1 MTTSNAPQESPLSE
15 KGVAKHDSQVSA
27 PLFEEGGAKRRG
39 VLSIVCAAVL
49 FASIAALFH
58 FFGSEGV
65 DSFGGDGSLFRWLF
79 VQYKHPQL
87 QFTWIMPL
95 VGLYAVWDRRQEL
108 AAAPKSTSLLGVL
121 FVAAMLGAHALAF
134 RAEQPRASLFAMAFA
149 IWGSCWALWG
159 RRVAYM
165 LLFPLGYTLLSFL
178 CYHITNYTTS
188 LQVFASKLSVFFLRG
203 FGLDASNVG
212 SVIRVLIAGDPT
224 PLVFNVADGCSGLR
238 SLVVLSALAA
248 PYAYFRIRGNLRAWI
263 LFAMSLPLAIFTNI
277 LRISSLTLFAHLFGR
292 ELSLQV
298 YHDPA
303 GFLVFFIAILLLQA
317 TGAFL
322 ERDWCGILRR
332 FLAQLRRRGHT
343 AVDNDP
349 EPAIDG
355 GQTPPTPAGSAAV
368 NGHRPPSPT
377 AQLSTA
383 VALLALVGV
392 TAFVL
397 SRPRHFTGN
406 PEAPV
411 DFALPAELG
420 SFTGDEVLFCT
431 NDQCFR
437 DYKRGEFPADA
448 TTFSCPVCSNA
459 LDTISIGERNLLPPG
474 TPIIRRVYTA
484 KDVPPVQISTVFA
497 GTDRGAIH
505 RPMGCLTAQGHDVVD
520 QHRHTV
526 RLPDGRTRTLDVID
540 SIRHYKNDVGRTIST
555 GHLYAYWFFN
565 PERETPSFFERTIWT
580 SADSVLRSYRPR
592 WAYISISIV
601 CDPSNRD
608 PAYRIVDELV
618 TLLDPIVTD
627 YQKRTKAAEQT
638 PSAISRIHA
647 Q

>member
-1 MTTSNAPQESPLSE
+1 M
-15 KGVAKHDSQVSA
+15 
-27 PLFEEGGAKRRG
+27 KRRE
-39 VLSIVCAAVL
+39 VLSFVCAAVL
-49 FASIAALFH
+49 LAAVAALFH

-65 DSFGGDGSLFRWLF
+65 DSFGGGGSLFRWMF
-79 VQYKHPQL
+79 VQYQHPQL
-87 QFTWIMPL
+87 QYTWIMPL
-95 VGLYAVWDRRQEL
+95 VGLYAVWDRRKEL

-121 FVAAMLGAHALAF
+121 FVAAMLGAHLLAF
-134 RAEQPRASLFAMAFA
+134 RAEQPRASLFLMTFV
-149 IWGSCWALWG
+149 IWGICWALWG
-159 RRVAYM
+159 RHVAYM

-212 SVIRVLIAGDPT
+212 SVIRVLIVGDPT

-292 ELSLQV
+292 DLSLQV

-332 FLAQLRRRGHT
+332 FFARLRRRGRAAAEPDSLQEPSEATEEERQPST
-343 AVDNDP
+343 AVDSHRVP
-349 EPAIDG
+349 SP
-355 GQTPPTPAGSAAV
+355 AAV
-368 NGHRPPSPT
+368 
-377 AQLSTA
+377 LSTA
-383 VALLALVGV
+383 IALLILVGL
-392 TAFVL
+392 TAGIL

-411 DFALPAELG
+411 TFALPAELG
-420 SFTGDEVLFCT
+420 PYTGDEVLFCT

-437 DYKRGEFPADA
+437 DYKRSEFPADA
-448 TTFSCPVCSNA
+448 TSFTCPVCSNA

-474 TPIIRRVYTA
+474 TPIVRRVYTA
-484 KDVPPVQISTVFA
+484 KGVPPVQISTIFA

-526 RLPDGRTRTLDVID
+526 RLPDGRSHTLDVID
-540 SIRHYKNDVGRTIST
+540 SIRHYKNEAGRTIAA

-580 SADSVLRSYRPR
+580 SVDSVLRSYRPR
-592 WAYISISIV
+592 WAYISLSIV
-601 CDPSNRD
+601 CDPADRE
-608 PAYRIVDELV
+608 PAYKIVDELV

-627 YQKRTKAAEQT
+627 YQKQTKAAEQT
-638 PSAISRIHA
+638 PPRPAPNP
-647 Q
+647 